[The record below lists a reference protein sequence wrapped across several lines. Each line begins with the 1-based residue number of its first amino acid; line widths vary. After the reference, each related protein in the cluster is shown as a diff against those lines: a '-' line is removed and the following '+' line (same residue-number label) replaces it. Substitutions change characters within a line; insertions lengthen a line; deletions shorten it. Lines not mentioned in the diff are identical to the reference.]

1 MSDFEEPMD
10 ADVVV
15 VGGGIVGL
23 AVAWAARQRRPHAT
37 IVVVEQER
45 AIASHQSGHN
55 SGVLHSG
62 LYYRPGSAKAALAV
76 RGRRAM
82 VDFAVEHDLPHR
94 IGGKVV
100 LATSTDQLDGLD
112 QLARRGEINGVAL
125 DRLGPSG
132 LADHEPH
139 AAGVA
144 GLYVP
149 ATGVID
155 YRRVAHRLAETG
167 PDAVLLG
174 RRVHQLVEERHGV
187 TLHTDRGTMRGG
199 AVVVCAG
206 LWADR
211 LPGRRPRPDG
221 ASDPLSI
228 VPFRGEYHR
237 LRPNAAAMVKELI
250 YPVPD
255 PTLPFLGV
263 HLSRGVDHVVHAG
276 PNACWPW
283 PRRLPAGPGR
293 SVGGRQAGR
302 QPGVV
307 APGRLVLAGRHRRG
321 GEVVLRHPV
330 RLVGRRAGSRH
341 HRDDLCPSP
350 AGVAHR
356 RCAPTARWR
365 TTSRWRPGDESCTSS
380 MRPRPPQPRRWPSGR
395 TWRSGS
401 PADRRRGRP
410 PTARRPRFR
419 QKDDRPPL
427 RGAGQR
433 SHVT

>member
-1 MSDFEEPMD
+1 MD

-15 VGGGIVGL
+15 VGGGLVGL

-276 PNACWPW
+276 PNA
-283 PRRLPAGPGR
+283 
-293 SVGGRQAGR
+293 
-302 QPGVV
+302 
-307 APGRLVLAGRHRRG
+307 VLALARDGYRRG
-321 GEVVLRHPV
+321 RVDPSEVARQVANPALW
-330 RLVGRRAGSRH
+330 RLAASYWRVGIDEVARSCSATRFASSVAELVPGIS
-341 HRDDLCPSP
+341 RDDLCPSP
-350 AGVAHR
+350 AGVRAQALRADGSLEDDFALATRGRIVHVLN
-356 RCAPTARWR
+356 AP
-365 TTSRWRPGDESCTSS
+365 
-380 MRPRPPQPRRWPSGR
+380 
-395 TWRSGS
+395 S
-401 PADRRRGRP
+401 PAA
-410 PTARRPRFR
+410 TAALAIGEDVAQRLPR
-419 QKDDRPPL
+419 
-427 RGAGQR
+427 
-433 SHVT
+433 